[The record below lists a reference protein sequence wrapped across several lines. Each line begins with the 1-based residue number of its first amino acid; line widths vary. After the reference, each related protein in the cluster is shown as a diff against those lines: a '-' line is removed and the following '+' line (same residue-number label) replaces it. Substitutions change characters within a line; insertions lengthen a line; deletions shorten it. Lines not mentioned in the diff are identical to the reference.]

1 MIKFVLNT
9 KSINTILYHHRMM
22 SKDFSQFYKKS
33 PIQDKKRLD
42 EIKPFLA
49 IIRYLLKRIFWRSA

>member
-33 PIQDKKRLD
+33 PIQDKK
-42 EIKPFLA
+42 KA
-49 IIRYLLKRIFWRSA
+49 